1 MPYSIR
7 INAFITH
14 MIKIIL
20 LVLVIIFIRL
30 SSRISLINL
39 LLNKYNVL
47 FPIRVLTNN
56 TPFFKIF
63 NFEFNLRK
71 VNVKMNEKNDWWN
84 IKALKVSMTLTT
96 MHCWTIILYNIVTN
110 IKVIVLWKTFLILI
124 KLKNKTKKINTIKQ
138 SRKIKLK

>member
-63 NFEFNLRK
+63 NFKFNLRK
-71 VNVKMNEKNDWWN
+71 VNVKMNEKND
-84 IKALKVSMTLTT
+84 
-96 MHCWTIILYNIVTN
+96 
-110 IKVIVLWKTFLILI
+110 
-124 KLKNKTKKINTIKQ
+124 
-138 SRKIKLK
+138 